1 MTYRS
6 LNSPTDWGRGESGM
20 VTAFVVS
27 FTMALILFIGL
38 VLDGGY
44 TLAARREAIDEAEG
58 AARAAAQAIA
68 PPTRTSVVAV
78 IDPGQAQAAVDA
90 FLAPTGHTGSAS
102 VSGDQVTVSVSFPQR
117 MYILGAGGLL
127 SVTVTG
133 RGTAR
138 AVRGIDRVGGP

>member
-1 MTYRS
+1 
-6 LNSPTDWGRGESGM
+6 M

-27 FTMALILFIGL
+27 FTMTMVLFIGL

-44 TLAARREAIDEAEG
+44 TLAARREAIDEADG

-68 PPTRTSVVAV
+68 APTRSSGMAV
-78 IDPGQAQAAVDA
+78 IDPGPAQAAVDS
-90 FLAPTGHTGSAS
+90 FLAPTGHVGSAS
-102 VSGDQVTVSVSFPQR
+102 VSGDRVTVTVSFPQR

-127 SVTVTG
+127 SVKVTG

-138 AVRGIDRVGGP
+138 AARGIDTGGGP

>member
-1 MTYRS
+1 
-6 LNSPTDWGRGESGM
+6 M

-27 FTMALILFIGL
+27 FTLALILFIGL

-44 TLAARREAIDEAEG
+44 TLAARREAIDEADG

-68 PPTRTSVVAV
+68 APTRTARAAV
-78 IDPGQAQAAVDA
+78 IDSRQAQVAVDA
-90 FLAPTGHTGSAS
+90 FLAPTGHMGTAS
-102 VSGDQVTVSVSFPQR
+102 VSGDWVTVTVSFPQR
-117 MYILGAGGLL
+117 MYILGAGGLM

-138 AVRGIDRVGGP
+138 AIRGIVTVGGP